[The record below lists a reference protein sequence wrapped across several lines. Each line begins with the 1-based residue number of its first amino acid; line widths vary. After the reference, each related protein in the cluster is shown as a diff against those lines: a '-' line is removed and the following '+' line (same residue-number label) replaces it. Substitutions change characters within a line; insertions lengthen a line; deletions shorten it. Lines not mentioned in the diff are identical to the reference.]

1 MSLSRAGVLA
11 AGGLMEAAQDMR
23 SPEAQEIW
31 HHDPWWTP
39 PTPPVQLLHF
49 LVLLSGN
56 AGP

>member
-11 AGGLMEAAQDMR
+11 AGGLMEAAQDMG

-31 HHDPWWTP
+31 HHDPWWTH
-39 PTPPVQLLHF
+39 PTPPAQPLRF
-49 LVLLSGN
+49 LILLSGN